1 MLRSVTGWLT
11 PAIPAFGKLR
21 QEDFHE
27 MGTSLG
33 CILNSRP
40 GCRPS
45 QGETLFKQTNK
56 QTGIR
61 GP

>member
-1 MLRSVTGWLT
+1 MLRSVTGWLI
-11 PAIPAFGKLR
+11 PAIPALGKLR

-45 QGETLFKQTNK
+45 QGETLFKQTKK
-56 QTGIR
+56 QTKQTD
-61 GP
+61 